1 MLYSKGRTLADFTLR
16 LAAQFFA
23 FLKGSCFVGCW
34 GEKWG
39 KTKNK
44 NKKLLLVLAF
54 CLLSRRGGCRAM
66 DPPLDHDL
74 PAATG
79 VEMLQFAASRQLSS
93 SIRKMT
99 LERKANAGKF
109 TIS

>member
-16 LAAQFFA
+16 LAAQILLPRKVPVLWA
-23 FLKGSCFVGCW
+23 V
-34 GEKWG
+34 GEKSEE
-39 KTKNK
+39 KK
-44 NKKLLLVLAF
+44 KKLLLVLAF
-54 CLLSRRGGCRAM
+54 CLLSRRVGCRAM

-74 PAATG
+74 PSATG

-99 LERKANAGKF
+99 LDRKANAGKF